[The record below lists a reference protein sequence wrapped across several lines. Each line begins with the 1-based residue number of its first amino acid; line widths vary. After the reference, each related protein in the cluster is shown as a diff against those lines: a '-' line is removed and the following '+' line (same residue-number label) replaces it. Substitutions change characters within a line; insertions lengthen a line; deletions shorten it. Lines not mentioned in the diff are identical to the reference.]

1 MRLQRVRHDWAQA
14 EASKTF
20 YHFSWTGYQVP
31 ETKVFMLEQGK
42 EPWALQGEGPYQSCP
57 GEWEW
62 PRLMGHRGV
71 NLSHLEKG
79 WHLWIAVSMTLLK
92 GSDFFFFFPWE
103 PLTLPF
109 EITKCLL
116 RKCLYQF
123 YLLHWLFGLWLTC
136 QSASLSIFFL
146 SWLCSLSL
154 TLFSFCLPHCLR
166 FTLYVFSCLWICF
179 L

>member
-92 GSDFFFFFPWE
+92 GSVFFFFFPWE